1 MSGSI
6 DASLFGVASGSTAAV
21 DPLLSALYGL
31 SGSVD
36 TSPAD
41 AVNALTDAETN
52 QTKDIAA
59 VAAQASVQ
67 ADVAAFTAGVA
78 AAKTPA
84 ALLANP
90 AVLKVLLTA
99 NGLGDQ
105 IAYPAL
111 AQQALLSN
119 TANANS
125 LADQLANTA
134 WKSTAATYQF
144 ATQGLA
150 VIQQSNVQQTIAN
163 AYAEVTWRNS
173 LDAAHPGLSNA
184 LTFRSEASTITSVD
198 QILGDPILRDVVTT
212 TLGLPLQIAIQPLEA
227 QEKAISSQLDISQFS
242 NPKFVDQFTQ
252 RYIIAKAAAAA
263 ATPAT
268 ASNLDS
274 LAQAAA
280 GLLI

>member
-6 DASLFGVASGSTAAV
+6 DAALFGASSTTTGATV
-21 DPLLSALYGL
+21 DPLLQSLYGL
-31 SGSVD
+31 AGSAD

-41 AVNALTDAETN
+41 AVTALSQAEAN
-52 QTKDIAA
+52 QTKDIAQT
-59 VAAQASVQ
+59 AAQTRVK
-67 ADVAAFTAGVA
+67 ADIAAFTAGVV

-105 IAYPAL
+105 VGYPAL

-119 TANANS
+119 PANPNS
-125 LADQLANTA
+125 LADQLSNTA
-134 WKSTAATYQF
+134 WKSTAQTYQF
-144 ATQGLA
+144 ATQGLSI
-150 VIQQSNVQQTIAN
+150 IQQPAVQQTIAN

-212 TLGLPLQIAIQPLEA
+212 TLGLPLQIAIQPLQA
-227 QEKAISSQLDISQFS
+227 QEQAITSRLNISQFQS
-242 NPKFVDQFTQ
+242 PSFVDQFTQ
-252 RYIIAKAAAAA
+252 RYIIAKAA
-263 ATPAT
+263 TAT
-268 ASNLDS
+268 ATAAPSLTS
-274 LAQAAA
+274 LAEASA
-280 GLLI
+280 GLVV

>member
-1 MSGSI
+1 MSASI
-6 DASLFGVASGSTAAV
+6 DASLFNIAGASTAQV
-21 DPLLSALYGL
+21 DPILSSLYGL
-31 SGSVD
+31 AGSVD

-41 AVNALTDAETN
+41 AITALTNAEAN
-52 QTKDIAA
+52 QTKDIAQ
-59 VAAQASVQ
+59 VAAETNVKA
-67 ADVAAFTAGVA
+67 AVAAFTAGVA

-90 AVLKVLLTA
+90 AVLTVLLTA

-105 IAYPAL
+105 VAYPAL

-119 TANANS
+119 TAKSNA
-125 LADQLANTA
+125 LANQLTNTA

-144 ATQGLA
+144 ATQGLSI
-150 VIQQSNVQQTIAN
+150 IQQPAVQQTIAN

-212 TLGLPLQIAIQPLEA
+212 ALGLPLQIAIQPLEA
-227 QEKAISSQLDISQFS
+227 QEHAISSRLDISQFS
-242 NPKFVDQFTQ
+242 NPQFVDQFTQ
-252 RYIIAKAAAAA
+252 RYIIAKAAAA
-263 ATPAT
+263 TPST
-268 ASNLDS
+268 APTLDS

-280 GLLI
+280 GLVI